1 MSRSQDLIID
11 DDEETCP
18 LCIEEFDLSD
28 RNFRPCPCGY
38 QICQF
43 CFNSLKTT
51 YEKSTC
57 PNCRR
62 QYDDSTIQ
70 YKMPTSEELKMDQ
83 LNRNKK
89 LAAAKRKEAEKREV
103 ETSNRRNLAGVRVKQ
118 QNLVYVIGLEP
129 TNKKDEA
136 TLMETLRG
144 KDFFGQYGPIEK
156 IVVSKPKPGSVN
168 QSVGVYVTFRNRED
182 AATCI
187 NCVDGSHNG
196 DKVLR

>member
-83 LNRNKK
+83 LKGV
-89 LAAAKRKEAEKREV
+89 AAGDIYGALDHCDGSEGATK
-103 ETSNRRNLAGVRVKQ
+103 
-118 QNLVYVIGLEP
+118 LVYL
-129 TNKKDEA
+129 
-136 TLMETLRG
+136 
-144 KDFFGQYGPIEK
+144 
-156 IVVSKPKPGSVN
+156 
-168 QSVGVYVTFRNRED
+168 
-182 AATCI
+182 
-187 NCVDGSHNG
+187 
-196 DKVLR
+196 

>member
-1 MSRSQDLIID
+1 
-11 DDEETCP
+11 
-18 LCIEEFDLSD
+18 
-28 RNFRPCPCGY
+28 
-38 QICQF
+38 
-43 CFNSLKTT
+43 
-51 YEKSTC
+51 
-57 PNCRR
+57 
-62 QYDDSTIQ
+62 
-70 YKMPTSEELKMDQ
+70 MPTSEELKMDQ

>member
-1 MSRSQDLIID
+1 MSRYQDTVID
-11 DDEETCP
+11 DDEESCP

-28 RNFRPCPCGY
+28 KNFKPCPCGY

-62 QYDDSTIQ
+62 PYDEATIQ
-70 YKMPTSEELKMDQ
+70 YKIPTAEELKLDQ
-83 LNRNKK
+83 LNKSKK
-89 LAAAKRKEAEKREV
+89 QAAQKRKETEKREV
-103 ETSNRRNLAGVRVKQ
+103 ETSSRKNLAGVRVKQ

-129 TNKKDEA
+129 LKKDEGS
-136 TLMETLRG
+136 LMETLRG
-144 KDFFGQYGPIEK
+144 KEYFGQYGPIEK
-156 IVVSKPKPGSVN
+156 IVVSKPKSGNAN
-168 QSVGVYVTFRNRED
+168 QGIGVYVTFKNKED

-187 NCVDGSHNG
+187 SCVDNSENG
-196 DKVLR
+196 GRQLR